1 LTRSCLQA
9 YNDLAHL
16 ETPYVV
22 KLHRYSLIAEPK
34 EVFTFQHPNLVGR
47 CSLTASNPR

>member
-1 LTRSCLQA
+1 VIVRGPCGAA
-9 YNDLAHL
+9 YKDLEHL

-34 EVFTFQHPNLVGR
+34 AGLSQ
-47 CSLTASNPR
+47 